1 MHEAREG
8 EFMEG
13 KMKRKVFK
21 PKSPNMRRW
30 GAEATRAFNK
40 WHAVDSADQP
50 KFEKKPRPVWE
61 RRDRDNANRALRA
74 IVLYAAAIGQKRG
87 VLPLDLS
94 AWEASSNFDYSGATD
109 DPVLVV
115 FRNGACEVP
124 IRVDN
129 LDWKP
134 AEPVEELVA

>member
-1 MHEAREG
+1 M
-8 EFMEG
+8 
-13 KMKRKVFK
+13 
-21 PKSPNMRRW
+21 
-30 GAEATRAFNK
+30 
-40 WHAVDSADQP
+40 
-50 KFEKKPRPVWE
+50 
-61 RRDRDNANRALRA
+61 
-74 IVLYAAAIGQKRG
+74 LYAAAIGQKRG

-94 AWEASSNFDYSGATD
+94 AWKASSNFDYSGFARRVVELDD

>member
-1 MHEAREG
+1 
-8 EFMEG
+8 
-13 KMKRKVFK
+13 MKRKVFK
-21 PKSPNMRRW
+21 PKSPNMRKW
-30 GAEATRAFNK
+30 GAEATRARNK

-50 KFEKKPRPVWE
+50 KLSQKQGTPFENAWE

-94 AWEASSNFDYSGATD
+94 AWEASSNFDYSGFGNLQAS
-109 DPVLVV
+109 VLVV
-115 FRNGACEVP
+115 FRDGACEVP

>member
-1 MHEAREG
+1 
-8 EFMEG
+8 
-13 KMKRKVFK
+13 MKRKVFK
-21 PKSPNMRRW
+21 PKSPNMRKW

-40 WHAVDSADQP
+40 RHAVDSADQP
-50 KFEKKPRPVWE
+50 KFEKIEKKPGSGWECSWE
-61 RRDRDNANRALRA
+61 RRDRDNANRTLRA
-74 IVLYAAAIGQKRG
+74 IVLCAAAIGQKRG

-94 AWEASSNFDYSGATD
+94 AWEASSDFDYSGFGNLQAS
-109 DPVLVV
+109 VLVV
-115 FRNGACEVP
+115 FRDGACEVP

>member
-1 MHEAREG
+1 
-8 EFMEG
+8 
-13 KMKRKVFK
+13 MKRKVFK
-21 PKSPNMRRW
+21 PKSPNMRKW

-50 KFEKKPRPVWE
+50 KIEKKGSVWE
-61 RRDRDNANRALRA
+61 SRDRDSAAMRANANRALRA

-94 AWEASSNFDYSGATD
+94 AWEASSNFDYSGFGNLQAS
-109 DPVLVV
+109 VLVV
-115 FRNGACEVP
+115 FRNGACKVP